1 MDEYGSFKW
10 ALSSASE
17 WREKFELLYE
27 EHEET
32 LQELASVKENLSQ
45 LSDALDKANLELE
58 DIYRELEENRLGGW
72 ERNDWD

>member
-58 DIYRELEENRLGGW
+58 EDIFEDFDLVQ
-72 ERNDWD
+72 